1 MSDQNNDRAQRRQQ
15 RRRQNQID
23 AIIAQYTEAYRY
35 GQSPRIEDYVDRY
48 PEFASELLEFAVYY
62 HTIGFAT
69 ESLDGPP
76 AAELSPAAEK
86 ALARI
91 RERRPAP
98 ASAPASAAALA
109 ATPVQSL
116 FQQGMALNM
125 LPPQLAA
132 AVGLTAA
139 LLARLEAR
147 KIAVTSIPRTLIQ
160 RLATALRTVPE
171 AITAYLAATEAGQA
185 GAFYYADQPPAETQ
199 ETFLDAVQGS
209 GLTPEQ
215 KSEWAEIVKAEIDGN
230 S

>member
-91 RERRPAP
+91 RERRP
-98 ASAPASAAALA
+98 APASAAALA